1 MRHDSMHRH
10 SRQDEERCAALQRA
24 LDESSFPAS
33 SVREVALSGFRLS
46 ELVEQCMQHIGAYC
60 RGEPSTDVYGVELLR
75 RATVEGEQEAWTSF
89 QQCLGEVVSGW
100 LRRHPRW
107 DAAARLDSEEHYV
120 AQAFTRFWQAT
131 TQQRLEFHT
140 LAAALRYLRA
150 SLNGALLDA
159 LRAYSRLREV
169 TLPEPG
175 DPREPAVEN
184 CTGTNEIWEI
194 LRTMLPGEREQRL
207 AFLLFH
213 CGLDPRE
220 IVRFCPQEWNSVQEI
235 NRLRHNILERLL
247 HYANQL
253 APTAQSPSTLVKKE
267 NTPEQPA

>member
-1 MRHDSMHRH
+1 MRHDSMPRC
-10 SRQDEERCAALQRA
+10 SRQDEERCTTLQCA

-33 SVREVALSGFRLS
+33 SVREAALSGFRLS
-46 ELVEQCMQHIGAYC
+46 ELVEQCMQQIGAYR
-60 RGEPSTDVYGVELLR
+60 RGEPSTDDYGVELLR
-75 RATVEGEQEAWTSF
+75 RATVEGDQEAWTSF

-140 LAAALRYLRA
+140 LADALRYLRA
-150 SLNGALLDA
+150 CLNGALLDA

-184 CTGTNEIWEI
+184 CTGTNEVWEI
-194 LRTMLPGEREQRL
+194 LRIMLPGEREQRL

-213 CGLDPRE
+213 CGLSPRE
-220 IVRFCPQEWNSVQEI
+220 IVQRCPQEFRDVQEI
-235 NRLRHNILERLL
+235 SRLRRSILEHLL
-247 HYANQL
+247 RNGDYL
-253 APTAQSPSTLVKKE
+253 D
-267 NTPEQPA
+267 